1 MKNILFVSHSAEL
14 NGAELWLLETLRG
27 LDRTKYAARLVV
39 PRPGPLGD
47 SCRGLGLEVRVISM
61 KWSITEKSRIWR
73 QPFAGFWNIMS
84 VKRIARLIGRNRID
98 LVFTNSAAIFSGA
111 KAARRMGIPHVWAVH
126 EVLGGDSPF
135 LYSLYGRRALA
146 RFILAS
152 SAKVIVNS
160 KLTASAFPD
169 SGKIVLV
176 PNGLEVRACDAGRR
190 EAIRQELGLERGDF
204 AAGIVGKLYEG
215 KGQREAV
222 QAAARLAPRHPRFKL
237 FVVGEVR
244 DEAYARGL
252 REFVRANGLE
262 RQVRFLGYRPDL
274 ADLLMLL
281 NVVVVASV
289 VESFGRAALEG
300 MAAGVPVLAVRA
312 GGLAEII
319 RPGENGFLLDSRE
332 PEEIARGI
340 EAILQDPTRAAAAV
354 EGGYRTIRE
363 EYSLERQRREMDRV
377 LAGVL
382 GTATP

>member
-27 LDRTKYAARLVV
+27 LDRTKYAPRLLV
-39 PRPGPLGD
+39 PRPGPLAD
-47 SCRGLGLEVRVISM
+47 ACRSLGVEVRVVSM
-61 KWSITEKSRIWR
+61 KWSITEKSRVWR
-73 QPFAGFWNIMS
+73 QPFAGLWNLVS
-84 VKRIARLIGRNRID
+84 VKRIARIIGRDRID

-111 KAARRMGIPHVWAVH
+111 KAARRMGVPHIWAIH

-135 LYSLYGRRALA
+135 LHSMHGRRALA

-152 SAKVIVNS
+152 SVRVIVNS

-169 SGKIVLV
+169 SEKIVFV
-176 PNGLEVRACDAGRR
+176 PNGLEVRACDARRR
-190 EAIRQELGLERGDF
+190 EAICRELGLEAGDF

-222 QAAARLAPRHPRFKL
+222 QAAALLASRHSRFKL
-237 FVVGEVR
+237 FVVGDAR
-244 DEAYARGL
+244 DESYAQSL

-262 RQVRFLGYRPDL
+262 RRVLFLGYRPDL

-281 NVVVVASV
+281 NVLVVAST

-300 MAAGVPVLAVRA
+300 MAAGVPVLALRA
-312 GGLAEII
+312 GGLTEIV
-319 RPGENGFLLDSRE
+319 RPGENGFLLDSRR

-340 EAILQDPTRAAAAV
+340 ETILEDPARAAAMV
-354 EGGYRTIRE
+354 EGGYRTVRE
-363 EYSLERQRREMDRV
+363 EYSLERQRRQMDRV

-382 GTATP
+382 GTG